1 MLRERR
7 DRIRD
12 PDRAPCH
19 VGMQPFTDSASA
31 RPTETGAK

>member
-12 PDRAPCH
+12 PDRAPFY
-19 VGMQPFTDSASA
+19 VGMQPFTRFRERAAD
-31 RPTETGAK
+31 